1 MKKPTRPEFKTKKF
15 LNSRKFL
22 NKTEGLAA
30 IEATISVDYND
41 ICGHVDISDCNRK
54 ISLDFWSINPTKAT
68 LKLQKIDLIISELN
82 KFKEAYLEAIKEAT
96 NRDKAYA
103 IYRKNKEA
111 YDKKNPKDKTAP
123 MNLQDLLDD

>member
-30 IEATISVDYND
+30 IETYISVDYND

-54 ISLDFWSINPTKAT
+54 ISLDFWAIDPTKAT
-68 LKLQKIDLIISELN
+68 SRLQKLDLIISELN
-82 KFKEAYLEAIKEAT
+82 KFKEAYLEAVKEAT
-96 NRDKAYA
+96 TRNKAYDA
-103 IYRKNKEA
+103 FRKNKEA
-111 YDKKNPKDKTAP
+111 YDKKHPKDKTAP
-123 MNLQDLLDD
+123 MSLQDLLDD